1 MKLRVRF
8 LCLLGAG
15 VVLATTAFFLW
26 DHTYNTPDVTYA
38 HGNLL
43 IQAGYNGTAPEDF
56 AGALLNDGILYVTRD
71 SLHSLEYWQKM
82 CPVASGK
89 PFTSLRRVRYS
100 LNEAAQSWREI
111 RACFE
116 QEWKQEKS
124 YRVQAMLMLD
134 EELGYR
140 VFLSLEGR
148 DTEAILEELRA
159 RYGELVQPWNDQ
171 ASLQAG
177 MMNMSGSTPGY
188 EWLRPLEMKSSAYY
202 QNETLYNQGKGEAP

>member
-1 MKLRVRF
+1 MKHAIRV
-8 LCLLGAG
+8 LCLICAG
-15 VVLATTAFFLW
+15 VILIATSFCLW
-26 DHTYNTPDVTYA
+26 DHAYNTPTVTYK
-38 HGNLL
+38 HWSSL
-43 IQAGYNGTAPEDF
+43 IEAGYNGTAPEDF
-56 AGALLNDGILYVTRD
+56 AGARMNDGILYVTRD
-71 SLHSLEYWQKM
+71 SLHSLEYWEKL
-82 CPVASGK
+82 CSADSEK

-100 LNEAAQSWREI
+100 ANAAAQSWREI

-134 EELGYR
+134 EKLGYR

-148 DTEAILEELRA
+148 DTEGILEELHA

-171 ASLQAG
+171 AALLAW

-202 QNETLYNQGKGEAP
+202 RNETLYNQGKGEAP

>member
-15 VVLATTAFFLW
+15 AVLATTAFFLW

-43 IQAGYNGTAPEDF
+43 IQAGYNGTAPKDF
-56 AGALLNDGILYVTRD
+56 AGALLNDGILYVTKD

-82 CPVASGK
+82 CSADSEK
-89 PFTSLRRVRYS
+89 PFTSLRRVPYS

-111 RACFE
+111 RVCFE
-116 QEWKQEKS
+116 QEWTKTKS

-159 RYGELVQPWNDQ
+159 HYGELVQPWNDQ

-177 MMNMSGSTPGY
+177 MMNMSGITPGY
-188 EWLRPLEMKSSAYY
+188 EWLWPLEMKSSAYY

>member
-1 MKLRVRF
+1 MKYAIRV
-8 LCLLGAG
+8 LCLICAG
-15 VVLATTAFFLW
+15 VILIAASFCLW
-26 DHTYNTPDVTYA
+26 DRAYNTPTETYE

-43 IQAGYNGTAPEDF
+43 LQAGYNGTAPEDF

-134 EELGYR
+134 EKLGYR

-148 DTEAILEELRA
+148 DTEVILEELHA

-177 MMNMSGSTPGY
+177 MINMSGSTPGY

-202 QNETLYNQGKGEAP
+202 RNETLYNQGKGEAP

>member
-1 MKLRVRF
+1 MKHAIRV
-8 LCLLGAG
+8 LCLICAG
-15 VVLATTAFFLW
+15 VILIATSFCLW
-26 DHTYNTPDVTYA
+26 DHAYNTPAVTYE
-38 HGNLL
+38 HWSSM
-43 IQAGYNGTAPEDF
+43 IEAGYNGSAPEDF
-56 AGALLNDGILYVTRD
+56 AGALMNDGILYVTKD
-71 SLHSLEYWQKM
+71 SLHSLEYWQKL
-82 CPVASGK
+82 CSADSEK

-100 LNEAAQSWREI
+100 ANEATQSWREI

-148 DTEAILEELRA
+148 DTEGILEELHA

-171 ASLQAG
+171 AALLAW

-202 QNETLYNQGKGEAP
+202 RNETLYNQGKGEAP

>member
-1 MKLRVRF
+1 MKHAVHV
-8 LCLLGAG
+8 LGLICAG
-15 VVLATTAFFLW
+15 VILIAISFCLW
-26 DHTYNTPDVTYA
+26 DHTYNTPAVTYE
-38 HGNLL
+38 HWSSL

-56 AGALLNDGILYVTRD
+56 AGARMNDGILYVTRD
-71 SLHSLEYWQKM
+71 SLHSLEYWEKL
-82 CPVASGK
+82 CSADSEK

-100 LNEAAQSWREI
+100 ANEAMQSWREI

-148 DTEAILEELRA
+148 DTEAILEELHA

-177 MMNMSGSTPGY
+177 MINMSGSIPGY

-202 QNETLYNQGKGEAP
+202 RNETLYNQGKGEAP

>member
-1 MKLRVRF
+1 MKYAIRV
-8 LCLLGAG
+8 LCLICAG
-15 VVLATTAFFLW
+15 VILIATSFCLW
-26 DHTYNTPDVTYA
+26 DHAYNTPTETYE
-38 HGNLL
+38 HWSLL

-56 AGALLNDGILYVTRD
+56 AGARMNDGILYVTRD
-71 SLHSLEYWQKM
+71 SLHSLEYWEKL
-82 CPVASGK
+82 CSADSEK

-100 LNEAAQSWREI
+100 ANEATQSWREI

-134 EELGYR
+134 EKLGYR

-148 DTEAILEELRA
+148 DTEGILEELHA
-159 RYGELVQPWNDQ
+159 CYGEMVQPWNDQ
-171 ASLQAG
+171 AALLAW

-202 QNETLYNQGKGEAP
+202 RNETLYNQGKGEAP

>member
-1 MKLRVRF
+1 MKDAIRF
-8 LCLLGAG
+8 LCLLCAG
-15 VVLATTAFFLW
+15 VVIVSVAYMRW
-26 DHTYNTPDVTYA
+26 DCAPPGHDPLED
-38 HGNLL
+38 L
-43 IQAGYNGTAPEDF
+43 IRAGYRGEAPEDF
-56 AGALLNDGILYVTRD
+56 GGLARDNKALYVKRG
-71 SLHSLEYWQKM
+71 SLHSLEYWENL
-82 CPVASGK
+82 CSADSEK

-100 LNEAAQSWREI
+100 ANEATQSWREI

-134 EELGYR
+134 EKLGYR

-148 DTEAILEELRA
+148 DTEVILEELHA

-171 ASLQAG
+171 AALLAW

-202 QNETLYNQGKGEAP
+202 RNETLYNQGKGEAP

>member
-1 MKLRVRF
+1 MKYAIRV
-8 LCLLGAG
+8 LCLICAG
-15 VVLATTAFFLW
+15 VILIATSFCLW
-26 DHTYNTPDVTYA
+26 DHTYNTPAVTYE
-38 HGNLL
+38 HWSSL

-56 AGALLNDGILYVTRD
+56 AGARMNDGILYVTRD
-71 SLHSLEYWQKM
+71 SLHSLAYWEKL
-82 CPVASGK
+82 CSADSEK

-100 LNEAAQSWREI
+100 ANEATQSWREI

-148 DTEAILEELRA
+148 DTEAILEELHA

-177 MMNMSGSTPGY
+177 MINMSGSIPGY
-188 EWLRPLEMKSSAYY
+188 EWLWPLEMKSSAYY
-202 QNETLYNQGKGEAP
+202 RNETLYNQGKGEAP